1 MNQNGSSLP
10 NNNIKN
16 YNTRNDDGGYLL
28 YFEQLNG
35 GHGLQVMADTW
46 IHSSLLETCVR
57 YGPEIRELIMA
68 IIPMQDGLIQE
79 EPPVNCLLS

>member
-1 MNQNGSSLP
+1 MAA
-10 NNNIKN
+10 
-16 YNTRNDDGGYLL
+16 
-28 YFEQLNG
+28 
-35 GHGLQVMADTW
+35 MADTW

>member
-1 MNQNGSSLP
+1 MAGMPLIS
-10 NNNIKN
+10 
-16 YNTRNDDGGYLL
+16 
-28 YFEQLNG
+28 
-35 GHGLQVMADTW
+35 GLQVMADTW

-57 YGPEIRELIMA
+57 YGLEIRELIMA